1 MITTDEFARNL
12 AKYFINAPYKEHA
25 LNHMLIEI
33 NSLHYGDSK
42 QALQFEIKAAIVQ
55 LVEMNIAR
63 DAKSLSAFQLLK
75 PTLLQKLQK
84 HSKNKPKEDKANALG
99 SYLKQ
104 FKWINLLNY
113 RS

>member
-33 NSLHYGDSK
+33 NSLRYGASK
-42 QALQFEIKAAIVQ
+42 QTLQFGIKAAIVQ
-55 LVEMNIAR
+55 LVEINIAR

-75 PTLLQKLQK
+75 PSLLQKLQK
-84 HSKNKPKEDKANALG
+84 HSNKPKEDKANALG

-104 FKWINLLNY
+104 FKWNNLLNY

>member
-12 AKYFINAPYKEHA
+12 AKHFINAPYKEHA

-33 NSLHYGDSK
+33 SCLRYGDSK
-42 QALQFEIKAAIVQ
+42 QALRFGIKAAIVQ
-55 LVEMNIAR
+55 LVEINIAR

-75 PTLLQKLQK
+75 PSLLQKLQK
-84 HSKNKPKEDKANALG
+84 HSKNKLKEDKANAPD
-99 SYLKQ
+99 SSLKQ
-104 FKWINLLNY
+104 FKWNNLLNY